1 MMAMMGTAALLVSCG
16 DGGQKSQGDF
26 KYLIDEFADL
36 KIMRYQIPGWD
47 ELSLRQKEYVYHLG
61 EAAKYGRDIIWMQ
74 NCEVNLP
81 IRKAVETVIEKYE
94 GDRDSKDYQD
104 FLVYAK
110 RLFFSNGIHHHYA
123 EDKFFPDCS
132 QEYFRSLL
140 ESTGQAD
147 DADMLLDWI
156 YNPDVF
162 PQRKS
167 MDKSGDIVA
176 ESAVNF
182 YDNVT
187 RAEVEKFYADMADP
201 DDPQPIS
208 YGLNSKL
215 VKGDDGV
222 IREEVYR
229 IGGLYGPALEKIVAE
244 LGKARAFAENA
255 TQEKYI
261 DLLME
266 YYRTTISNG

>member
-132 QEYFRSLL
+132 REYFRSLL

-147 DADMLLDWI
+147 DADMLLA
-156 YNPDVF
+156 NPWTS
-162 PQRKS
+162 PEIS
-167 MDKSGDIVA
+167 WL
-176 ESAVNF
+176 N
-182 YDNVT
+182 
-187 RAEVEKFYADMADP
+187 
-201 DDPQPIS
+201 QP
-208 YGLNSKL
+208 
-215 VKGDDGV
+215 
-222 IREEVYR
+222 
-229 IGGLYGPALEKIVAE
+229 
-244 LGKARAFAENA
+244 
-255 TQEKYI
+255 
-261 DLLME
+261 
-266 YYRTTISNG
+266 